1 MQTKRCR
8 EVRFHVRSN
17 ETWKHKDH
25 NFSEITYEID
35 RNRRKS
41 EFGNRSKSME
51 MVVDDLGETS
61 DEDSDLDDE
70 DAESTIKSSSAGSR
84 KSVVSNFTIN
94 YI

>member
-1 MQTKRCR
+1 
-8 EVRFHVRSN
+8 
-17 ETWKHKDH
+17 
-25 NFSEITYEID
+25 
-35 RNRRKS
+35 
-41 EFGNRSKSME
+41 ME

-70 DAESTIKSSSAGSR
+70 DFESTIKSSSAGSR